1 MEQYQ
6 TKDLDETVEFCK
18 QLVLTLWTW
27 TDWQTLPVLSEV
39 VEGGVRE
46 EKSFYMRIV
55 LNSYLT
61 LNTYI
66 KFPALKLLNKFL
78 IKKESQTWNHLNRIY
93 MKEDRRKWRNT
104 RIIQVVPAGRWF
116 RALVKLIIGKVYHTA
131 SNILTWL
138 IAHQVFSI

>member
-55 LNSYLT
+55 LNSLF
-61 LNTYI
+61 NI
-66 KFPALKLLNKFL
+66 KHLHEIPGLK
-78 IKKESQTWNHLNRIY
+78 
-93 MKEDRRKWRNT
+93 
-104 RIIQVVPAGRWF
+104 
-116 RALVKLIIGKVYHTA
+116 A
-131 SNILTWL
+131 SE
-138 IAHQVFSI
+138 